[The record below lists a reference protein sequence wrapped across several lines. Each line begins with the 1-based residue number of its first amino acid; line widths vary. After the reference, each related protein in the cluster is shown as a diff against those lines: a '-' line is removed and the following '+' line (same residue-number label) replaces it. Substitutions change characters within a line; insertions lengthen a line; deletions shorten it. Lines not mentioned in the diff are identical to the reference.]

1 MKVKGNIMKSYLLS
15 RKGSI
20 LLYVL
25 AFYLFFLSWFHVSLN
40 SYTDY
45 LKDMDSKET
54 VKRHLEF
61 EKEAIR
67 HLESSY
73 PENPAPYITAKRRV
87 DYLCFENNCEIS
99 ITGDI
104 KYSFKYVIIE

>member
-1 MKVKGNIMKSYLLS
+1 MKSYLLN

-25 AFYLFFLSWFHVSLN
+25 AFYLFFLSWFHVMLI

-45 LKDMDSKET
+45 LRDLENSSI

-61 EKEAIR
+61 EKKAIK
-67 HLESSY
+67 HLEAAY
-73 PENPAPYITAKRRV
+73 PLNPDPFIFEGKRA
-87 DYLCFENNCEIS
+87 DFLCLENNCEIS

-104 KYSFKYVIIE
+104 KYHFKYVIIEESIIGGT